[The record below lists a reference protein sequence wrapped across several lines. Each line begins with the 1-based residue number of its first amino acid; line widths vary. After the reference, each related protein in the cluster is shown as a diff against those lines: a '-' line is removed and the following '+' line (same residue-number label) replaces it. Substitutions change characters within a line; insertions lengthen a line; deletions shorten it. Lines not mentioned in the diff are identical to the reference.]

1 MYDAI
6 VVGARCAGSPTAMLL
21 ARKGYRVLLVDRAT
35 FPSDTFRSHA
45 IMYPGVGLL
54 QKWGVLDD
62 VIASN
67 APPIRRATVDM
78 GDFPLEGVLP
88 VAGSVDAV
96 YAPRRKYLD
105 HILVKAAVASGAT
118 LWEGFS
124 VQGLLWDGDRVSGI
138 SGKTAAGT
146 TVTATAPIVIGAD
159 GQHSFVAKS
168 VQAPTYNERPM
179 LTWAYYSYWAGTD
192 IDHVEFYRHDD
203 VAMLCFPTNDN
214 LAGIAAF
221 GPIEGFH
228 AFRSDI
234 EGNFY
239 QTAAQFPAIAAHLSG
254 AERADRWL
262 GSGDLPNFFRK
273 PYGPGWALAG
283 DAGYHRDPVTGTGI
297 SEAFRDAE
305 LLSEAIDAGFSGRE
319 RLSTALA
326 GFEAQRNAMAFP
338 SYEATIMAATFGP
351 LPMEQLAL
359 RAALRGNAEDTSKF
373 LGIMVG
379 ATNPMEFFAPEN
391 MGRIMSM
398 GMAAAAV

>member
-6 VVGARCAGSPTAMLL
+6 IVGARAAGSPTAMLL

-45 IMYPGVGLL
+45 IMYPGVAQL
-54 QKWGVLDD
+54 QKWGLLDE

-67 APPIRRATVDM
+67 APPIRRVTQDM
-78 GDFPLEGVLP
+78 GDFALTGDLP
-88 VAGSVDAV
+88 AAGGVDAI

-105 HILVKAAVASGAT
+105 HILVKAAVAAGAT

-138 SGKTAAGT
+138 RGKTAAGT

-159 GQHSFVAKS
+159 GQHSFVAKT
-168 VQAPTYNERPM
+168 VQAPTYNERPV
-179 LTWAYYSYWAGTD
+179 LTWAYYSYWSGTG
-192 IDHVEFYRHDD
+192 INHIEFYRHDD
-203 VAMLCFPTNDN
+203 VAMLCFPTNDD

-228 AFRSDI
+228 GFRGDI

-239 QTAAQFPAIAAHLSG
+239 QTGAQFPIIAEYLSKG
-254 AERADRWL
+254 ERADRWL

-273 PYGPGWALAG
+273 PYGPGWALVG

-305 LLSEAIDAGFSGRE
+305 LLTEAIDAGFSGRE
-319 RLSTALA
+319 RMGAALA
-326 GFEAQRNAMAFP
+326 GYEAQRNAMAFP
-338 SYEATIMAATFGP
+338 SYEATLMAATFGP
-351 LPMEQLAL
+351 LPGELLAL
-359 RAALRGNAEDTSKF
+359 RAALRGNPEDTSKF
-373 LGIMVG
+373 LGVMAG
-379 ATNPMEFFAPEN
+379 ATSPMEFYAPEN
-391 MGRIMSM
+391 LGRIMSAA
-398 GMAAAAV
+398 MAVAV